1 MNVEEY
7 SKIHQ
12 NWFFDV
18 QYPNYKKFLDL
29 FDIDKRP
36 SYKYKLPTGSLDADS
51 YSDADFAYPHDIDQG
66 EYAKFITDTV
76 QEQFPIKDVKLLRT
90 WWVHYPA
97 FKNTFVG
104 VHRHESPNVFTTVLF
119 LEGHVSGNHMLEPGT
134 LFAIVADGQKTKME
148 QWEPVPG
155 TVVLMDGM
163 VYHGTYPTQFDRKVL
178 VCDFEYNIG
187 ENNESR

>member
-7 SKIHQ
+7 KSIHQ
-12 NWFFDV
+12 NWYFDID
-18 QYPNYKKFLDL
+18 YPKYDQFLKL
-29 FDIDKRP
+29 FDQDKRP

-51 YSDADFAYPHDIDQG
+51 YSDEGFKYPYDIDQG
-66 EYAKFITDTV
+66 EYPQHIIDIVTN
-76 QEQFPIKDVKLLRT
+76 EFPLKNVSLLRT

-97 FKNTFVG
+97 FKNTYVG
-104 VHRHESPNVFTTVLF
+104 VHRHESLNVFTTVLF

-134 LFAIVADGQKTKME
+134 LFAIVKDENKTKME
-148 QWEPVPG
+148 QWHPTPG

-178 VCDFEYNIG
+178 VCDFEYEIG
-187 ENNESR
+187 EER